1 MQSKEHMQM
10 LTAPQHW
17 SFREKYSVGANPP
30 PSATQISGNAALGFN
45 LSNSSA
51 AGRETTE
58 ERTDHSNEKHSELYL
73 AVRHLVE
80 ILVGHV
86 DLKRVNTCSKTK
98 CKGVAMLSGF
108 LNHIQIKSNR
118 KNRSHLQLYQWMWEI
133 KQDSTAV
140 LWVLWLEA

>member
-1 MQSKEHMQM
+1 M
-10 LTAPQHW
+10 
-17 SFREKYSVGANPP
+17 GANPP
-30 PSATQISGNAALGFN
+30 QVPLRAVGMLLLGFN

-118 KNRSHLQLYQWMWEI
+118 KNRSHLQLYQ
-133 KQDSTAV
+133 
-140 LWVLWLEA
+140 